1 MVSPKFAIDAYE
13 IGFTDFFDGLKYI
26 ELISN
31 NKVVGS
37 IGFLLASEGVPRL
50 RLCSGQINRV

>member
-13 IGFTDFFDGLKYI
+13 IGFTAFFDGRKYI

-31 NKVVGS
+31 NKVAGS
-37 IGFLLASEGVPRL
+37 IGFLLACEGAPCL
-50 RLCSGQINRV
+50 RLCSGRINRV